1 MNSRQIN
8 FYLTSN
14 DLRDLEAVVRP
25 EMDIIPIEA
34 TCKDVPSVLESTIV
48 KRMGEDRLQ
57 IFLCNPQQL
66 SEIVVEPVK
75 SQPYKLVDVLKSPAI
90 EFLRC
95 FESEVTLRRGRLYY
109 IVNYL
114 DDKGVLIRK
123 NDTFVNWA
131 TLLFKIVKRELQRD
145 NDGLYYGREAME
157 LRGRLQFL
165 T

>member
-95 FESEVTLRRGRLYY
+95 FESEVT
-109 IVNYL
+109 
-114 DDKGVLIRK
+114 
-123 NDTFVNWA
+123 
-131 TLLFKIVKRELQRD
+131 
-145 NDGLYYGREAME
+145 
-157 LRGRLQFL
+157 
-165 T
+165 